1 MTGDSIER
9 DVGDSDPT
17 VLVTDHDFAHLAIE
31 RSVIEGATV
40 EALSDEPGTPIDLE
54 DPATVDALE
63 RADAVLNLRTTLD
76 AAAFEHLENCGI
88 VARYGIGTDNVDH
101 EAAAEGDVL
110 VTNVPDYCLEE
121 VSTHALSMIL
131 PLQRELPTFDRS
143 VAAGEWEREAAPP
156 IHRLSEQTVGVVG
169 LGDIGRTV
177 AGKAAALGPTVVAS
191 DPYVDSDTAADHG
204 AELLEFE
211 TLLDRADVVTVHAP
225 LTDATRNLFDRDAL
239 ERLGPD
245 ATLINVARGGLVDD
259 DAVLAA
265 LEDGHLRAAA
275 LDVFPAEPPADDH
288 PLRAHER
295 VLATPHVAWYSEEA
309 NDDRRR
315 RAAENVSAALR
326 GEAPADP
333 VER

>member
-1 MTGDSIER
+1 MTGESIPE
-9 DVGDSDPT
+9 DAT
-17 VLVTDHDFAHLAIE
+17 VLVTDHDFADLAIE
-31 RSVIEGATV
+31 RSVLEGATV
-40 EALSDEPGTPIDLE
+40 EALSNEPGTPIDLE
-54 DPATVDALE
+54 DPGTVDALE
-63 RADAVLNLRTTLD
+63 RADAVLNLRTCLD
-76 AAAFEHLENCGI
+76 RAVLEHLGNCEI

-131 PLQRELPTFDRS
+131 ALQRALPTYDRS

-156 IHRLSEQTVGVVG
+156 IHRLSERTVGVVG

-177 AGKAAALGPTVVAS
+177 AEKAAALGPTVVAS
-191 DPYVDSDTAADHG
+191 DPYVDADTAAAHG
-204 AELLEFE
+204 AELVGFE

-225 LTDATRNLFDRDAL
+225 LTDATRNLFDRGTL
-239 ERLGPD
+239 ERLGPA
-245 ATLINVARGGLVDD
+245 ATLVNVARGGLVDD
-259 DAVLAA
+259 DAVIAA
-265 LEDGHLRAAA
+265 LEDGDLRAAG

-309 NDDRRR
+309 NDERRR
-315 RAAENVSAALR
+315 RAAENVRAALW
-326 GEAPADP
+326 GERPPDV
-333 VER
+333 VEP